1 MSFRDELAR
10 LVRLQATELQV
21 RESQAEL
28 ERLPAARDVSQ
39 GNLLEAEAVVKAA
52 EADRDESHKK
62 HRRLEGE
69 LQEAEA
75 QIVKYKEQEMMV
87 KTNKQLWAI
96 QDEMKTVGD
105 RIGAIEEAIIEELEA
120 ADRYV
125 EVIGQRSEELVIAR
139 AETSAEMTA
148 IDASEKELSEQ
159 LDLGRRETQE
169 LRGEIDPELV
179 SLYDRIAAVRGGIA
193 IAEGVEGRCTA
204 CNVRLRPQIWVQ
216 VRNAGQV
223 QQCDACKRIVFARAT
238 LSLPSSVS
246 VGDAG

>member
-28 ERLPAARDVSQ
+28 ESLPAARDVSQ
-39 GNLLEAEAVVKAA
+39 GHVLEAEVVVKAA

-105 RIGAIEEAIIEELEA
+105 RVSAIEEAIIEELEA

-125 EVIGQRSEELVIAR
+125 EVIGQRSEELVIAK
-139 AETSAEMTA
+139 AETSVELTA
-148 IDASEKELSEQ
+148 IDANEKELSEQ
-159 LDLGRRETQE
+159 LDLGRREAQE

-179 SLYDRIAAVRGGIA
+179 NLYDRIAAVRGGIA

-223 QQCDACKRIVFARAT
+223 QQCDACKRIVFARAA

>member
-1 MSFRDELAR
+1 
-10 LVRLQATELQV
+10 V
-21 RESQAEL
+21 
-28 ERLPAARDVSQ
+28 
-39 GNLLEAEAVVKAA
+39 VVKAA

-105 RIGAIEEAIIEELEA
+105 RVGAIEEAIIEELEA

-125 EVIGQRSEELVIAR
+125 EVIGQRSEELVIAK
-139 AETSAEMTA
+139 AETSVELTA
-148 IDASEKELSEQ
+148 IDANEKELSEQ
-159 LDLGRRETQE
+159 LDLGRREAQE

-179 SLYDRIAAVRGGIA
+179 NLYDRIAAVRGGIA
-193 IAEGVEGRCTA
+193 IAENRGKLQHV
-204 CNVRLRPQIWVQ
+204 VRWLT
-216 VRNAGQV
+216 
-223 QQCDACKRIVFARAT
+223 IV
-238 LSLPSSVS
+238 
-246 VGDAG
+246 